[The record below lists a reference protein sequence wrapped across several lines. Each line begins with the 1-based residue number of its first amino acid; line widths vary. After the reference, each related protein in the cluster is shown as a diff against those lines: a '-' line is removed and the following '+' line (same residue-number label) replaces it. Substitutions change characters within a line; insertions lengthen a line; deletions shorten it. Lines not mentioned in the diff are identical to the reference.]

1 MINIIGQSCITLW
14 VYTAETL
21 GIKPAAAAAS
31 ISGLLKTLTAVST
44 RVAVVLKNKVA
55 TKFSRSTWGNVS
67 GFSPIFLPRA
77 KDQSVRGKIMPVRE
91 ITRNAVP
98 QFLTSSGTVNVSLST
113 KIA

>member
-55 TKFSRSTWGNVS
+55 TKFSRRTWGNVS

-77 KDQSVRGKIMPVRE
+77 KDP
-91 ITRNAVP
+91 
-98 QFLTSSGTVNVSLST
+98 
-113 KIA
+113 

>member
-1 MINIIGQSCITLW
+1 MRCLPRRRRLQGQRKRGD
-14 VYTAETL
+14 VY
-21 GIKPAAAAAS
+21 K
-31 ISGLLKTLTAVST
+31 
-44 RVAVVLKNKVA
+44 RQAVVLKNKVA

-113 KIA
+113 KIAEVAMRCV